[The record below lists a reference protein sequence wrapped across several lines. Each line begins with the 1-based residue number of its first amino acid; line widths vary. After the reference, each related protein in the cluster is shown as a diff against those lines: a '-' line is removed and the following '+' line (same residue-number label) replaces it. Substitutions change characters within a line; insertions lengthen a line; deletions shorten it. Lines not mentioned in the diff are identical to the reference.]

1 MINKLK
7 KYLNFSLLVSSILM
21 ILGIIIFIY
30 PEMTLKLLSYIVST
44 ILIIFGISLII
55 EDLKYKNIY
64 LLFDF
69 TQLGIINLLLGI
81 ILLMYPN
88 LLTTLIPIFLGIWFI
103 TAGIMKIKITTLLKQ
118 KNTIFITSLIMS
130 ILSIICG
137 TIFIISPL
145 SSANAIISSFG
156 ILLFIYSLSDII
168 DMIIFRKNIKDL
180 EKTITNDLNIKI
192 N

>member
-44 ILIIFGISLII
+44 ILVIFGISLII

-103 TAGIMKIKITTLLKQ
+103 TTGIMKIKISSLLKE
-118 KNTIFITSLIMS
+118 KNNIFITSLIMS